1 MSSSQAVTKSDVV
14 TAFRKTQILEAA
26 RERFTR
32 QGVGNTT
39 VDDIAKAARVA
50 KGTVYLYYKS
60 KDEMLRLLLDAD
72 IDELRAATVPAI
84 AGGGDLE
91 ARLRGFFER
100 TLGFYER
107 NREFIEHC
115 QLELSPDVRKKI
127 QLTLGRCYQAQVDA
141 WVAALNDALVR
152 GDVSADGAVGA
163 ARSIVSLARGMAQ
176 QRLAGWADEPIGTT
190 AGRAAALV
198 LRGLATR

>member
-1 MSSSQAVTKSDVV
+1 MSSSPAVTKSDVV

-26 RERFTR
+26 RERFTH
-32 QGVGNTT
+32 QGVSSTT
-39 VDDIAKAARVA
+39 VDDIAKAAGVA

-60 KDEMLRLLLDAD
+60 KDEMLRLLLDTD
-72 IDELRAATVPAI
+72 IEELRSTTVPAI
-84 AGGGDLE
+84 AGVGDLE
-91 ARLRGFFER
+91 ARLAGFFER
-100 TLGFYER
+100 TLSFFER

-115 QLELSPDVRKKI
+115 QLELSPEVRKKTRG
-127 QLTLGRCYQAQVDA
+127 TLSRCYQAQVDA
-141 WVAALNDALVR
+141 WARALAEALAR
-152 GDVSADGAVGA
+152 GDVAAGAVDGA

-190 AGRAAALV
+190 AERAAALV